1 MHTLTFILL
10 IKLVKLCVVTQIK
23 KNLVKKYR
31 KKKQRTS
38 LYKNVTDVYRSTKDL
53 MSKKSVSIS
62 NLQCCSHYAKIYLQ
76 DIYVFETRNR

>member
-62 NLQCCSHYAKIYLQ
+62 NLQCRSYYAKINLQ
-76 DIYVFETRNR
+76 DIHVFETRNR